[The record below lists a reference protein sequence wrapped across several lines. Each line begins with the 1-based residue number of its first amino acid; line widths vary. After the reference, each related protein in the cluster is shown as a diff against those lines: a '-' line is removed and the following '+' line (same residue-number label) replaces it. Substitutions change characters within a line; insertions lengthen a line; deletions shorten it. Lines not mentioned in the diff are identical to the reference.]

1 MSGFVNYVLAT
12 PKAFGTYVSNC
23 LTQIRSTLGCRTPN
37 TYPIINVIPLVILI
51 KPDLISGSQ
60 KATTDSNYEQVK
72 SMENTLKATERERFH
87 LGYEKSELIRIFFEK
102 DTIGTKKP
110 DLTKKSVTQLA
121 ITDSNYEQVISLESR
136 LKATERARFQL
147 AYEKSELKRIFFEKA
162 NIVKGFLL
170 DVLRDKQMLSDLLET
185 EASLRI
191 AETERVRELEMC
203 LMAKQEEFA
212 QVASNALAQLHAN
225 EVTIADLQCQLE
237 QLKSENSLS
246 TSHLETQLLTIE
258 RLKAEKEQLA
268 EVSLAVLNAR
278 NSLIADLQFQ
288 LEEEKTNRQ
297 VPSIEVADEQKLV
310 AYDPSIDWA
319 MDVESDEIDIPP
331 VDIRAVPVD
340 IQANPVSI
348 RAVPVDIQVNP
359 DDIRAVPFDIQAV
372 PVDIQGNPVDIRA
385 VPVDIQANPVDIRAV
400 PVDIQANPVDIHAV
414 PEIEVIPDETNLFSY
429 KVRNPVFEQEV
440 NEEYIVSNISIRDYG
455 RVVGKRGR
463 RLIELKEKYDGLQVL
478 VRKSF
483 GPTGPSVTVKLIGA
497 DADSRRAAAFDITN
511 DLLIEVDVAFCGL
524 KLTNAVKKRGYL
536 YGVKVY
542 DNNDGSYCLSGTPEC
557 CEEYFDYLCSKL
569 M

>member
-87 LGYEKSELIRIFFEK
+87 LGYETSELIRIFFEK
-102 DTIGTKKP
+102 DTIVTKKP

-121 ITDSNYEQVISLESR
+121 ITDSNYEQVKSLESR

-191 AETERVRELEMC
+191 AEIERVRELEMC

-310 AYDPSIDWA
+310 AYDPSINWA
-319 MDVESDEIDIPP
+319 TDVESDEIDIPP

-340 IQANPVSI
+340 IQGNPVDI

-359 DDIRAVPFDIQAV
+359 VDIRAV
-372 PVDIQGNPVDIRA
+372 PVDIQVNPVDIRA

-400 PVDIQANPVDIHAV
+400 PVDIHANPVDIHAV

-463 RLIELKEKYDGLQVL
+463 RLIELQEQYDGLQVL

-511 DLLIEVDVAFCGL
+511 DLLIEVDVAFRGL
-524 KLTNAVKKRGYL
+524 KLTNAVRKRGYL

-542 DNNDGSYCLSGTPEC
+542 DNNDRSYCLSGTPEC

>member
-1 MSGFVNYVLAT
+1 VSEKNSTYRKMSGFVNYVLAT

-72 SMENTLKATERERFH
+72 SMENTLKATERERIH

-102 DTIGTKKP
+102 DTIVTKKP

-121 ITDSNYEQVISLESR
+121 ITDSNYEQVKSLESR

-191 AETERVRELEMC
+191 AETERARELEMC

-212 QVASNALAQLHAN
+212 KVASNALEQLRAN
-225 EVTIADLQCQLE
+225 EVTIADLQCELE
-237 QLKSENSLS
+237 QLKCLNASS
-246 TSHLETQLLTIE
+246 TSRLETQLITIE
-258 RLKAEKEQLA
+258 RLKAEKEQLEEESYNTRA
-268 EVSLAVLNAR
+268 VSLSVLNAR
-278 NSLIADLQFQ
+278 NSIIADLQFQ
-288 LEEEKTNRQ
+288 LEQEKTNRQ
-297 VPSIEVADEQKLV
+297 VPSIEVADGEKLV
-310 AYDPSIDWA
+310 VLRSYDPSIDWA
-319 MDVESDEIDIPP
+319 MDVESNEIDITPVNIRAVPVDIQVNP

-340 IQANPVSI
+340 IQ
-348 RAVPVDIQVNP
+348 
-359 DDIRAVPFDIQAV
+359 
-372 PVDIQGNPVDIRA
+372 A

-414 PEIEVIPDETNLFSY
+414 PEFEVISDETNLFSY
-429 KVRNPVFEQEV
+429 KVRNPVVEQDL
-440 NEEYIVSNISIRDYG
+440 NDRFILSNISIGDYG
-455 RVVGKRGR
+455 RVVGKGGK
-463 RLIELKEKYDGLQVL
+463 RLMELKEKYDGLKVF
-478 VRKSF
+478 VRKLF
-483 GPTGPSVTVKLIGA
+483 GPTGPSVKVKLIGA
-497 DADSRRAAAFDITN
+497 DADSRRAAAFDIKN

-524 KLTNAVKKRGYL
+524 ILTYAVKKRGYL

-542 DNNDGSYCLSGTPEC
+542 DNNDGSYCLSGRPEC
-557 CEEYFDYLCSKL
+557 CEQYFDYLCSVL
-569 M
+569 N

>member
-72 SMENTLKATERERFH
+72 SMENTLKATERERIH

-102 DTIGTKKP
+102 DTIVTKKP

-121 ITDSNYEQVISLESR
+121 ITDSNYEQVKSLESR

-348 RAVPVDIQVNP
+348 RAVPVDIQ
-359 DDIRAVPFDIQAV
+359 
-372 PVDIQGNPVDIRA
+372 
-385 VPVDIQANPVDIRAV
+385 
-400 PVDIQANPVDIHAV
+400 ANPVDIHAV

-455 RVVGKRGR
+455 RVFGKRGR
-463 RLIELKEKYDGLQVL
+463 RLIELQEKYDGLQVL

-524 KLTNAVKKRGYL
+524 KLTNAVRKRGYL

-542 DNNDGSYCLSGTPEC
+542 DNNDGSYCLSGRPEC
-557 CEEYFDYLCSKL
+557 CEEYFDYLCSVL
-569 M
+569 N